1 MSVRQPI
8 CSVSVE
14 YSDDVKKKNLFK
26 LLIDYLNLIISL
38 LSFKNVEFNLR
49 ILTVIEDFQF

>member
-14 YSDDVKKKNLFK
+14 YSDDVKKK
-26 LLIDYLNLIISL
+26 LLIDYLNLIMSL
-38 LSFKNVEFNLR
+38 LSLKNVEFNLR
-49 ILTVIEDFQF
+49 IMTVIEDFQF